1 MLRKKLKGGALYIA
15 LIISILIGTILSVFI
30 LLSYFNHRE
39 TITRLSYT
47 QLLWNIE
54 SAFNIAQSESFI
66 PEDNYQWKKNTFNDD
81 SIKIKKLQ
89 WGAFTLVATETKNR
103 HQYIKKV
110 GLFGISS
117 FRDTA
122 IMVSDVGRPIN
133 LAGTIKF
140 NGYCYFPKGA
150 YKTTFIEGQGFSAD
164 GNISGFIKQSPQNI
178 PEVKLQF
185 LKELETCVTG
195 LNSNT
200 DSIITNIETVNNS
213 FTSKTAI
220 YQANQVR
227 LENNILI
234 GNVKLVISDE
244 VIIEK
249 STQLEDILIVAKKV
263 RIKKD
268 FTGSLQIIA
277 SDSILLEENCFLK
290 YPSSLIV
297 MKKSKIINEG
307 MGTISLDK
315 NCKVNGSVIVIN
327 TEKTENPNVFLS
339 IDKECEIY
347 GLIYSSGYAGLQGK
361 IFGNAFAQKL
371 LLKTTSAVYENHLL
385 NCEIDSRK
393 YSTTIVIPAIFEKNK
408 LNKCAKWL

>member
-1 MLRKKLKGGALYIA
+1 M
-15 LIISILIGTILSVFI
+15 IGTILSVFI